1 MKNKSLSI
9 AFFLFVS
16 SHIAFAQK
24 NLPPSVQAHL
34 SDAPVGLVSIL
45 HRAGFEWGSDRVGQ
59 AAGNTHQ
66 RDMLRLDSTKTF
78 YAYNPATGDSTP
90 LSRTHYLYPSS
101 NSKTEI
107 IFQFNNGQWMPLNR
121 ATYVADEQQ
130 RLTEVLAEVFDT
142 IQQAY
147 YLESRLTIFP
157 HGDSPDLI
165 DSIFTYAYDT
175 TAQTWYLLLA
185 NRNVFDTQDRL
196 QESYTMVDYF
206 GSPVVFKDLYFYDE
220 NGDNVLIEESGL
232 FDGEETPTGKTE
244 MNYVDHQLIESTHY
258 VTDGVNFYPEKR
270 NNYAYTL
277 FGAMRK
283 EMNFVYDV
291 AIENFRLRHTTDFF
305 YDAQQRLAG
314 KENTE
319 IQPNAWDVKE
329 RISYAYKQ
337 DEDLYMEFV
346 HFWDDDQFD
355 WILDSKKYYYYQG
368 STNVDP
374 TPGIIDTL
382 AISPNPGTGVF
393 RLNLGSEAIVKVFDT
408 TGKML
413 QSSVLQSGQQLDIT
427 ALPPGV
433 YALVAQE
440 EQRIYNGK
448 IVKQ

>member
-9 AFFLFVS
+9 ALFLFLI
-16 SHIAFAQK
+16 SHLAFAQK
-24 NLPPSVQAHL
+24 TLSPGVQAHI
-34 SDAPVGLVSIL
+34 DHAPASLIRML
-45 HRAGFEWGSDRVGQ
+45 HRAGFEWASDRAGQ
-59 AAGNTHQ
+59 MAGSTQQ

-90 LSRTHYLYPSS
+90 LSRTHYLYPSA

-107 IFQFNNGQWMPLNR
+107 SFQFDNGYWTPLNR
-121 ATYVADEQQ
+121 VTYVSDDQQ
-130 RLTEVLAEVFDT
+130 RQTEVLAEVFDT
-142 IQQAY
+142 IQQQY
-147 YLESRLTIFP
+147 YLESRLEIFP
-157 HGDSPDLI
+157 HGDSPERI
-165 DSIFTYAYDT
+165 DSVFTYAYDT
-175 TAQTWYLLLA
+175 TAQTWLLLLA
-185 NRNVFDTQDRL
+185 SRNAFDAQDRL
-196 QESYTMVDYF
+196 QASVTMIDYF
-206 GSPVVFKDLYFYDE
+206 GSPVVFKDLYSYDE
-220 NGDNVLIEESGL
+220 NGDNFLIESSGI
-232 FDGEETPTGKTE
+232 FDGEEVPTGKTE
-244 MNYVDHQLIESTHY
+244 MNYVDHQVIESTLY
-258 VTDGVNFYPEKR
+258 VTDGVAFYPEKR

-277 FGAMRK
+277 FGAIRK

-368 STNVDP
+368 STAVDP
-374 TPGIIDTL
+374 TPGVAGAL
-382 AISPNPGTGVF
+382 AVSPNPGTGVF
-393 RLNLGSEAIVKVFDT
+393 RLNLDNEAQVKVFDT

-413 QSSVLQSGQQLDIT
+413 QSSILQAGQQLDIST
-427 ALPPGV
+427 LPPGV
-433 YALVAQE
+433 YAIVAQE
-440 EQRIYNGK
+440 PHRVLNGK